1 MLSVKLGNCIK
12 EVVEKTTENN
22 QYEVLSVTKDGIF
35 SQKEFFKKQIAS
47 KNNIGYKVIR
57 KNNLVF
63 STMNLW
69 MGSLDVLTNYEIGI
83 VSPAYKI
90 FEFNKE
96 LMLPEFAN
104 YFMKSHYMI
113 EKYKDCSEQGASIV
127 RRNLNLKQLL
137 NIKINI
143 PEVQE
148 QKQIADAL
156 EKVDNII
163 KDYEKLIIDKDQ
175 MIKSQFVEMLKR
187 SKLKE
192 YKLSKIAKYWNGQT
206 YKPTDI
212 NDQGMI
218 VLRSSNI
225 QNNELDFNDIVRI
238 NNDIKSKNIVKEN
251 DILMCS
257 RNGSANLVGKVAI
270 IKNIPEK
277 MCFGT
282 FMMIIRSNY
291 YKFLYYYFQSKE
303 FRKNISVETTTQI
316 NQITVNMLDKVVV
329 KIPENNEMEKFILIE
344 ELIDKQK
351 FELEKQK
358 KNYELLKK
366 GIMQKLI
373 DEQQ

>member
-35 SQKEFFKKQIAS
+35 SQEEFFKKQIAS